1 MITTTEVPACGRCG
15 STALHHAVHGMP
27 SHELLEEA
35 QHQPNLR
42 LAGCVV
48 LEGDWSTECLTCGQR
63 QLFGSYDA
71 SLWTT
76 ATRPDT
82 AGLVTRYAALARASL
97 GMQETTAVSYTGL
110 WLLLARLAPAA
121 SDTHRARLAEVLGVS
136 CDDAAALTADLLAA
150 PHPTIATALG
160 AWSRVSVTVG
170 LPVVLNELPDQADLD
185 RWAAEHTR
193 GLIERFP
200 LQINPA
206 TLLVFATALVLQPR
220 WNQELAT
227 DDDGLLVLDGGLQ
240 TLVDTD
246 AAGRVAVAK
255 PFSEDGVDVVSVIA
269 APEVS
274 PPDVW
279 RAVDEVIAKLNRG
292 ALWHGEHPDG
302 ELTDG
307 HSWTVRET
315 TETFIGWDAPADFD
329 DLWRSH
335 LPRWRGDAV
344 SELTDAPGVAELTAS
359 LTEVVPE
366 LAGPTECVQA
376 ATAAYD
382 ENGFSAAAVTAL
394 AMAMGAPT
402 YVERTIR
409 RIEIT
414 FDRPHAVVA
423 IARGGLWEGM
433 PIFQSW
439 VTPDMRTRLP
449 RRQSSTSN

>member
-15 STALHHAVHGMP
+15 STVLHHAVHGMP

-63 QLFGSYDA
+63 QLFGNYDA

-97 GMQETTAVSYTGL
+97 GMSDTTAVSYAGL

-136 CDDAAALTADLLAA
+136 CDDAAALAADLLAA
-150 PHPTIATALG
+150 PHPTVTTAAG
-160 AWSRVSVTVG
+160 AWSRVPVTVG
-170 LPVVLNELPDQADLD
+170 LPVVPDELPDQADLD

-200 LQINPA
+200 LQIDPA

-220 WNQELAT
+220 WTEELAT

-255 PFSEDGVDVVSVIA
+255 PFSEDGVDIVSVIA

-274 PPDVW
+274 PPEVW
-279 RAVDEVIAKLNRG
+279 RAVDEVVAKLNRG
-292 ALWHGEHPDG
+292 ALWHGGHPDG

-307 HSWTVRET
+307 HSWNVRET
-315 TETFIGWDAPADFD
+315 TAPPPPTTKTGSAPQPSPPSA
-329 DLWRSH
+329 WSWV
-335 LPRWRGDAV
+335 PRRT
-344 SELTDAPGVAELTAS
+344 SSAPSAAS
-359 LTEVVPE
+359 RTPST
-366 LAGPTECVQA
+366 GPTP
-376 ATAAYD
+376 
-382 ENGFSAAAVTAL
+382 SSRSPAAAHGRAC
-394 AMAMGAPT
+394 
-402 YVERTIR
+402 R
-409 RIEIT
+409 
-414 FDRPHAVVA
+414 
-423 IARGGLWEGM
+423 
-433 PIFQSW
+433 
-439 VTPDMRTRLP
+439 
-449 RRQSSTSN
+449 SSTRGSRRTCAPDRRDGSRRRPTSSSSRPSWRAPSSWRPPSSSA